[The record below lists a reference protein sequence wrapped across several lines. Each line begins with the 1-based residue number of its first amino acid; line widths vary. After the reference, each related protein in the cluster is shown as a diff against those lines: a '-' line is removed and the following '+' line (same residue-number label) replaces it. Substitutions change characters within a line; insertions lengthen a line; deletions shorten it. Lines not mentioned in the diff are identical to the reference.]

1 MALAYRIAA
10 WLKSCPDKLQGRAVM
25 RWIIAGLVGLLYLAA
40 GPLQAQPSD
49 PAARAVVERAVAAHG
64 GDIWLE
70 PATLELVGTA
80 TFYDPATGAV
90 RSEADDYRMWR
101 TFEEGR
107 TAAHEASG
115 KVRIIA
121 RSAGRLLFEVGFD
134 GETTWTERGIM
145 PRAEADAYWAS
156 NFGFGIIRSAL
167 EEGFALSSAP
177 PRDIG
182 GRLTAIVRIVDPK
195 GAQTLFGFDKESG
208 FVTYMAFVTPRGF
221 HERFYGDFVR
231 LENGWVQARRVT
243 LAYDGVIANT
253 VFWRETRVGAPLDPA
268 LFTPPPH

>member
-1 MALAYRIAA
+1 
-10 WLKSCPDKLQGRAVM
+10 M
-25 RWIIAGLVGLLYLAA
+25 RWMITVAIAVLGLVA
-40 GPLQAQPSD
+40 GPLQAQSSD
-49 PAARAVVERAVAAHG
+49 PAARAVVERAVGAHG
-64 GDIWLE
+64 GDLWLE

-121 RSAGRLLFEVGFD
+121 RTGERVIFEVGYD

-145 PRAEADAYWAS
+145 PRAEADAYWAN
-156 NFGFGIIRSAL
+156 NFGFAL
-167 EEGFALSSAP
+167 HTAP
-177 PRDIG
+177 PREIG
-182 GRLTAIVRIVDPK
+182 GRRTNIVRILDPN
-195 GAQTLFGFDKESG
+195 GMQTLFGFDAESG
-208 FVTYMAFVTPRGF
+208 FVTYMAFDAPRGF
-221 HERFYGDFVR
+221 HERLYGDFVR

-243 LAYDGVIANT
+243 LLYDGVIANS
-253 VFWRETRVGAPLDPA
+253 VFWRETRVNGALDPA
-268 LFTPPPH
+268 LFQPPAP

>member
-1 MALAYRIAA
+1 
-10 WLKSCPDKLQGRAVM
+10 M
-25 RWIIAGLVGLLYLAA
+25 RWIIKVAIAALALVSS
-40 GPLQAQPSD
+40 PLHAQPSD

-64 GDIWLE
+64 GDLWLE

-90 RSEADDYRMWR
+90 RSEAEDYRMWR
-101 TFEEGR
+101 TFEDGR

-121 RSAGRLLFEVGFD
+121 RSSGKVLFEVGYD

-145 PRAEADAYWAS
+145 PRAEADAYWAN

-167 EEGFALSSAP
+167 EDGFALHTAP

-182 GRLTAIVRIVDPK
+182 GRRTNMVHIHDPN
-195 GAQTLFGFDKESG
+195 GMQTLFGFDAESG
-208 FVTYMAFVTPRGF
+208 FVTYMAFNAPRGF
-221 HERFYGDFVR
+221 HERLYGDFVR
-231 LENGWVQARRVT
+231 LGNGWVQARRVT
-243 LAYDGVIANT
+243 LMYDGVIANS
-253 VFWRETRVGAPLDPA
+253 VFWRETRVNGEIDPA
-268 LFTPPPH
+268 LFQPPVP

>member
-1 MALAYRIAA
+1 MRGMIVAALAAF
-10 WLKSCPDKLQGRAVM
+10 G
-25 RWIIAGLVGLLYLAA
+25 LAA
-40 GPLQAQPSD
+40 GAAQAEVPD
-49 PAARAVVERAVAAHG
+49 RTPRAIIEGAVAAHG
-64 GDIWLE
+64 GALWLD
-70 PATLELVGTA
+70 PGTLELAGTA
-80 TFYDPATGAV
+80 TFFDPATGAV

-121 RSAGRLLFEVGFD
+121 KAGERVIFEVGYD
-134 GETTWTERGIM
+134 GDTTWTERGIM

-167 EEGFALSSAP
+167 EDGFQLHHAP
-177 PRDIG
+177 RRDIA
-182 GRLTAIVRIVDPK
+182 GRRTNIVRITDPK
-195 GAQTLFGFDKESG
+195 GAQTLFGFDAESG
-208 FVTYMAFVTPRGF
+208 FVTYMGFTTPRGF

-231 LENGWVQARRVT
+231 LDNGWVQARRVT
-243 LAYDGVIANT
+243 LAYDGVIANS

-268 LFTPPPH
+268 LFTPPAP

>member
-1 MALAYRIAA
+1 
-10 WLKSCPDKLQGRAVM
+10 M
-25 RWIIAGLVGLLYLAA
+25 RWMITVAIAVLGLVA
-40 GPLQAQPSD
+40 GPLQAQSSD
-49 PAARAVVERAVAAHG
+49 PAARAVVERAVGAHG
-64 GDIWLE
+64 GDLWLE

-121 RSAGRLLFEVGFD
+121 RSGERVIFEVGYD

-145 PRAEADAYWAS
+145 PRAEADAYWAN

-167 EEGFALSSAP
+167 EDGFALHTAP

-182 GRLTAIVRIVDPK
+182 GRKTNMVRIRDPN
-195 GAQTLFGFDKESG
+195 GMQTLFGFDAESG
-208 FVTYMAFVTPRGF
+208 FVTYMAFTAPRGF
-221 HERFYGDFVR
+221 HERLYGDFVR
-231 LENGWVQARRVT
+231 LANGWVQARRVT
-243 LAYDGVIANT
+243 LLYDGVIANS
-253 VFWRETRVGAPLDPA
+253 VFWGETRVNDALDPA
-268 LFTPPPH
+268 LFQPPAP

>member
-1 MALAYRIAA
+1 MRGIITMAIAV
-10 WLKSCPDKLQGRAVM
+10 L
-25 RWIIAGLVGLLYLAA
+25 GLVASA
-40 GPLQAQPSD
+40 LQARPSD

-64 GDIWLE
+64 GELWLGPE
-70 PATLELVGTA
+70 TLELVGTA

-121 RSAGRLLFEVGFD
+121 RSGAKVLFEVGYD
-134 GETTWTERGIM
+134 GQTTWTERGIM
-145 PRAEADAYWAS
+145 PRAEADAYWAN

-167 EEGFALSSAP
+167 EDGFALHMAP

-182 GRLTAIVRIVDPK
+182 GRRTNVVRILDPN
-195 GAQTLFGFDKESG
+195 GMQTLFGFDAESG
-208 FVTYMAFVTPRGF
+208 FVTYMAFDAPRGF
-221 HERFYGDFVR
+221 HERLYGDFVR
-231 LENGWVQARRVT
+231 LDNGWVQARRVT
-243 LAYDGVIANT
+243 LMYDGVIANS
-253 VFWRETRVGAPLDPA
+253 VFWSQTRVNGKLDPA
-268 LFTPPPH
+268 LFQPPMP

>member
-1 MALAYRIAA
+1 
-10 WLKSCPDKLQGRAVM
+10 M
-25 RWIIAGLVGLLYLAA
+25 RWIITVAIAVLGLVA
-40 GPLQAQPSD
+40 GPLFAQPSD

-64 GDIWLE
+64 GPLWLK
-70 PATLELVGTA
+70 PATLELSGTA

-101 TFEEGR
+101 TFEEER

-115 KVRIIA
+115 KVRIMA
-121 RSAGRLLFEVGFD
+121 KAGETVIFEIGYD

-167 EEGFALSSAP
+167 EDGFALHRAP

-182 GRLTAIVRIVDPK
+182 GRRTNIVRILDPN
-195 GAQTLFGFDKESG
+195 GMQTLFGFDAESG
-208 FVTYMAFVTPRGF
+208 FVTYMAFDAPRGF
-221 HERFYGDFVR
+221 HERLYGDFVR

-243 LAYDGVIANT
+243 LLYDGVIANS
-253 VFWRETRVGAPLDPA
+253 VFWRETRVNGALDPA
-268 LFTPPPH
+268 LFQPPAP

>member
-1 MALAYRIAA
+1 MRGIITAVIAD
-10 WLKSCPDKLQGRAVM
+10 LG
-25 RWIIAGLVGLLYLAA
+25 LAA
-40 GPLQAQPSD
+40 VPLQAQSSD

-64 GDIWLE
+64 GDLWLE

-121 RSAGRLLFEVGFD
+121 RSDDKMIFEVGYD

-145 PRAEADAYWAS
+145 PPAEADAYWAS

-167 EEGFALSSAP
+167 KEGFALHTAP

-182 GRLTAIVRIVDPK
+182 GRRSNMVRIRDPN
-195 GAQTLFGFDKESG
+195 GMQTLFGFDAESG
-208 FVTYMAFVTPRGF
+208 FVTYMAFTAPRGF
-221 HERFYGDFVR
+221 HERLYGDFVR

-243 LAYDGVIANT
+243 LLYDGVIANSA
-253 VFWRETRVGAPLDPA
+253 FWRETRVNGALDPA
-268 LFTPPPH
+268 LFQLPLP

>member
-1 MALAYRIAA
+1 
-10 WLKSCPDKLQGRAVM
+10 M
-25 RWIIAGLVGLLYLAA
+25 RGIILAGLAALVLAA
-40 GPLQAQPSD
+40 GPVHGQTPE
-49 PAARAVVERAVAAHG
+49 PTPRAVIERAVAAHG
-64 GDIWLE
+64 GSLWLD
-70 PATLELVGTA
+70 PGTLELSGTA
-80 TFYDPATGAV
+80 IFYDPATGAV
-90 RSEADDYRMWR
+90 RTQSDDYRMWR

-121 RSAGRLLFEVGFD
+121 KSGGKVIFEVGYD

-167 EEGFALSSAP
+167 ADGFALHHAP
-177 PRDIG
+177 SRDIA
-182 GRLTAIVRIVDPK
+182 GRATAIVRILDPQ
-195 GAQTLFGFDKESG
+195 GQQTLFGFDAESG
-208 FVTYMAFVTPRGF
+208 FVTYMAFGTPRGF

-243 LAYDGVIANT
+243 LAYDGIIANS
-253 VFWRETRVGAPLDPA
+253 VFWRETRVGTPLDQA
-268 LFTPPPH
+268 LFQPPAP

>member
-1 MALAYRIAA
+1 MLRIVVTACAAL
-10 WLKSCPDKLQGRAVM
+10 
-25 RWIIAGLVGLLYLAA
+25 GLASAPLAA
-40 GPLQAQPSD
+40 E
-49 PAARAVVERAVAAHG
+49 PAEPAPRAVVERAVAAHG
-64 GDIWLE
+64 GDRWLE
-70 PATLELVGTA
+70 PETLELAGTA

-121 RSAGRLLFEVGFD
+121 KSGERVIFEVGYD

-167 EEGFALSSAP
+167 EEGFQLNHAP
-177 PRDIG
+177 PRDIA
-182 GRLTAIVRIVDPK
+182 GRRTDIVRIVDPQ
-195 GAQTLFGFDKESG
+195 GAQTLFGFDRESG
-208 FVTYMAFVTPRGF
+208 FVTYMAFTTPRGF

-231 LENGWVQARRVT
+231 LENGWVQARRVV
-243 LAYDGVIANT
+243 LAYDGIIANS
-253 VFWRETRVGAPLDPA
+253 VFWRETRVNGEIDPA
-268 LFTPPPH
+268 LFQPPAP

>member
-1 MALAYRIAA
+1 MRGIIT
-10 WLKSCPDKLQGRAVM
+10 AV
-25 RWIIAGLVGLLYLAA
+25 IAGLGLAA
-40 GPLQAQPSD
+40 VPLQAQPSD

-64 GDIWLE
+64 GDLWLE
-70 PATLELVGTA
+70 PETLELVGTA

-101 TFEEGR
+101 TFEDGR

-121 RSAGRLLFEVGFD
+121 KSGERVIFEVGYD

-145 PRAEADAYWAS
+145 PRAEADAYWAN

-167 EEGFALSSAP
+167 EEGFALQTAP
-177 PRDIG
+177 QRDIG
-182 GRLTAIVRIVDPK
+182 GRRTNIVRILDPN
-195 GAQTLFGFDKESG
+195 GMQTLFGCDAESG
-208 FVTYMAFVTPRGF
+208 FVTYMAFDAPRGF
-221 HERFYGDFVR
+221 HERLYGDFVR

-243 LAYDGVIANT
+243 LLYDGIIANS
-253 VFWRETRVGAPLDPA
+253 VFWRETRVNGEIDSA
-268 LFTPPPH
+268 LFQPPAP

>member
-1 MALAYRIAA
+1 
-10 WLKSCPDKLQGRAVM
+10 
-25 RWIIAGLVGLLYLAA
+25 
-40 GPLQAQPSD
+40 
-49 PAARAVVERAVAAHG
+49 
-64 GDIWLE
+64 
-70 PATLELVGTA
+70 
-80 TFYDPATGAV
+80 
-90 RSEADDYRMWR
+90 MWR

-182 GRLTAIVRIVDPK
+182 GRRTNMVRIRDPR
-195 GAQTLFGFDKESG
+195 GMQTLFGFDAESG
-208 FVTYMAFVTPRGF
+208 LVTYMAFVSPRGF
-221 HERFYGDFVR
+221 HERLYDDFVR

-243 LAYDGVIANT
+243 LLYDGVIANT
-253 VFWRETRVGAPLDPA
+253 VFWRETRVNGALDPA
-268 LFTPPPH
+268 LFQAPAP

>member
-10 WLKSCPDKLQGRAVM
+10 WLKSCPDKSQGRASM
-25 RWIIAGLVGLLYLAA
+25 RWIITGLVGLLCLAA

-64 GDIWLE
+64 GELWLK
-70 PATLELVGTA
+70 PQTLELAGSA
-80 TFYDPATGAV
+80 TFYDPETGAV
-90 RSEADDYRMWR
+90 RSQADDYRMWR

-167 EEGFALSSAP
+167 EEGFTLSSAT

-182 GRLTAIVRIVDPK
+182 GRRTNMVRIRDPR
-195 GAQTLFGFDKESG
+195 GMQTLFGFDAESG
-208 FVTYMAFVTPRGF
+208 LVTYMAFVSPRGF
-221 HERFYGDFVR
+221 HERLYDDFVR

-243 LAYDGVIANT
+243 LLYDGVIANT
-253 VFWRETRVGAPLDPA
+253 VFWRETRVNGALDPA
-268 LFTPPPH
+268 LFQAPAP